1 MSLLFFFCYSLT
13 PELEP
18 IPDNST
24 EDYEQ
29 VTLIPPPL
37 STNSQRSLN
46 SPTVI
51 IESFNEDQ
59 NDPIENISDDEV
71 SSPKTVIVTSPSLNS
86 DLIFEQNDSIDPSST
101 VFLQADYRRN
111 RSEPFKSNSTED
123 LSSINNDSSISNNA
137 RDAPRRKSSI
147 KIKQIIEEKTPPTFS
162 TASRK
167 KKAWYNVSKIYC
179 FYLSSLYI
187 FVFISFDA

>member
-1 MSLLFFFCYSLT
+1 MPLVFLCYSLT

-29 VTLIPPPL
+29 VTLIPPPS
-37 STNSQRSLN
+37 STNSQKSLN

>member
-59 NDPIENISDDEV
+59 NDPIENISDDEI

-86 DLIFEQNDSIDPSST
+86 DLISEQNDSIDPYST

-111 RSEPFKSNSTED
+111 RSKPFKSNSTED

-137 RDAPRRKSSI
+137 RDEPRRKSSI
-147 KIKQIIEEKTPPTFS
+147 KIKQIIEEKTPPTFL

>member
-1 MSLLFFFCYSLT
+1 
-13 PELEP
+13 
-18 IPDNST
+18 
-24 EDYEQ
+24 
-29 VTLIPPPL
+29 VTLIPPPS
-37 STNSQRSLN
+37 STNSQKSLN

-137 RDAPRRKSSI
+137 RDEPRRKSSI